1 MDEILK
7 IAAEA
12 RAVRL
17 ELYCLTIAG
26 LASFL
31 QECYKKPMILEKYKN
46 FLVRSWETKPRKILK
61 PLGLCIYC
69 QLFWINTI
77 AYPFY
82 FGGYNLNYILT
93 IGGTFAAV
101 ELIKLI
107 QNGSAKG

>member
-1 MDEILK
+1 MEEILK

-12 RAVRL
+12 KAVEL

-31 QECYKKPMILEKYKN
+31 QECYKPPMILQKYKA
-46 FLVRSWETKPRKILK
+46 LLLKSWEKKPRKILK

-82 FGGYNLNYILT
+82 FGGYNANYILT
-93 IGGTFAAV
+93 IGGTFIAV
-101 ELIKLI
+101 ELIRLI
-107 QNGSAKG
+107 QNGSAKK

>member
-31 QECYKKPMILEKYKN
+31 QECYKPAMILQKYKA
-46 FLVRSWETKPRKILK
+46 FLLKSWDERPRKILK

-69 QLFWINTI
+69 QLFWLNTI

-82 FGGYNLNYILT
+82 FKGYDLNYILT

-101 ELIKLI
+101 ELIRLI